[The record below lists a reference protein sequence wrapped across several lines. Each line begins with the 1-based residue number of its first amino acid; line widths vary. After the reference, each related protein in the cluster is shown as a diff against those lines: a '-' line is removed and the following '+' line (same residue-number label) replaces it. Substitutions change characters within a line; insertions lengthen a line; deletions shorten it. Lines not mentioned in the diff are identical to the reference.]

1 VAEFAAW
8 LRKEAGR
15 VTYASTG
22 VGQSTHLSPVWMLQ
36 LLGAQAIHVPFR
48 GSAPAQTELLS
59 NHVGFLVD
67 NLTGVM
73 EQVRAGRLRA
83 LAVTSAERNPNLP
96 DVPAMRETLPELAN
110 YEVNTWFGLFA
121 PARTPTPVVQAINA
135 EMAALLDA
143 PDTERRFAELGGAP
157 LRGSPQEFGAFVQAE
172 IAKWRGVIRKEG
184 LQLEVG

>member
-1 VAEFAAW
+1 
-8 LRKEAGR
+8 
-15 VTYASTG
+15 
-22 VGQSTHLSPVWMLQ
+22 
-36 LLGAQAIHVPFR
+36 
-48 GSAPAQTELLS
+48 
-59 NHVGFLVD
+59 
-67 NLTGVM
+67 
-73 EQVRAGRLRA
+73 
-83 LAVTSAERNPNLP
+83 VTSAERNPNLP

-121 PARTPTPVVQAINA
+121 PARTPAPVVQAINA